1 MLSLLPRDLLQ
12 SRSEQIIASNWMCR
26 AAIGWRLVPM
36 EHAVITQYGSNAKPV
51 VAKDASAALGL
62 NGAMHLYIA
71 PSFERSFIAP
81 EGQRKQ
87 FVRSGPPPSPNL
99 SRPTGAGEGLRDSV
113 RASSSPS
120 PAKRG
125 EGGTRRAAPGG

>member
-1 MLSLLPRDLLQ
+1 
-12 SRSEQIIASNWMCR
+12 MCR
-26 AAIGWRLVPM
+26 AAIGWRLVPI

-87 FVRSGPPPSPNL
+87 FVRMGQAAKALNRDEAIHFL
-99 SRPTGAGEGLRDSV
+99 KVRTKLCGHVHIGLALARRRPGFKDDCNHDCSRDS
-113 RASSSPS
+113 
-120 PAKRG
+120 
-125 EGGTRRAAPGG
+125 

>member
-1 MLSLLPRDLLQ
+1 VLSLLRRAIL
-12 SRSEQIIASNWMCR
+12 RSHTEQIIASNWMCR
-26 AAIGWRLVPM
+26 AAIGWRLVPI
-36 EHAVITQYGSNAKPV
+36 EYAVITQHGSNAKPV

-87 FVRSGPPPSPNL
+87 FVRMGQAAKALNRDEAIHFL
-99 SRPTGAGEGLRDSV
+99 KVRTKLCGLALGDPDRDQQS
-113 RASSSPS
+113 
-120 PAKRG
+120 
-125 EGGTRRAAPGG
+125 